1 MPDASPD
8 RARREREHPENCP
21 SALTIC
27 SMTPVFSAT
36 HIAALCRLP
45 ANEVMIDIVTETGS
59 TNADLLAQ
67 LDRLHGP
74 TLLVAASQTA
84 GRGRAGRSW
93 LSAPDAAL
101 TFSLAWKFERPV
113 QALVGL
119 PLAVGVAI
127 AEALAEFEVRVMLK
141 WPNDVLKDGR
151 KLAGILIETAL
162 SNDRQHG
169 ADAGVW
175 AVIGVGLNL
184 AIPDSLEAQIG
195 QPVASVPWLA
205 QLDRNTLMAALL
217 NHLAQ
222 ALSEFSQYG
231 FAAFRD
237 RWNALHAY
245 AELPVTILDRGQV
258 VQEGIAAGVD
268 DMGRLLLDTDRGRQP
283 VVAGDVS
290 LRARG
295 V

>member
-8 RARREREHPENCP
+8 QAGHQREHPENSP
-21 SALTIC
+21 STFTIC
-27 SMTPVFSAT
+27 SMTPAFSAN
-36 HIAALCRLP
+36 HITALCRPP
-45 ANEVMIDIVTETGS
+45 ANEVTIDIVAETGS

-67 LDRLHGP
+67 LDCLHGP

-141 WPNDVLKDGR
+141 WPNDVIKDGK
-151 KLAGILIETAL
+151 KLAGILIETAIA
-162 SNDRQHG
+162 NDRLQG
-169 ADAGVW
+169 DAGVW

-184 AIPDSLEAQIG
+184 AVPDSLEAQIG
-195 QPVASVPWLA
+195 QPVASAPWLA

-222 ALSEFSQYG
+222 ALSEFEQHG
-231 FAAFRD
+231 FATFRE

-258 VQEGIAAGVD
+258 VLEGIAAGVD

>member
-1 MPDASPD
+1 M
-8 RARREREHPENCP
+8 R
-21 SALTIC
+21 SAL
-27 SMTPVFSAT
+27 SSDQ
-36 HIAALCRLP
+36 IAALCHPLARQV
-45 ANEVMIDIVTETGS
+45 AIEVVAATGS
-59 TNADLLAQ
+59 TNTDLLAR
-67 LDRLHGP
+67 LDRLP
-74 TLLVAASQTA
+74 APALLIAGTQSA

-101 TFSLAWKFERPV
+101 TFSLAWKFACPV

-127 AEALAEFEVRVMLK
+127 ADALAEFEVRVMLK
-141 WPNDVLKDGR
+141 WPNDVLKDGK

-162 SNDRQHG
+162 ANSGQHD
-169 ADAGVW
+169 AEAGVW
-175 AVIGVGLNL
+175 AVIGIGLNL
-184 AIPDSLEAQIG
+184 ALPDSLEAQIG
-195 QPVASVPWLA
+195 QPVASAPWLA
-205 QLDRNTLMAALL
+205 QVDRNRLMAALL
-217 NHLAQ
+217 NHLTQ
-222 ALSEFSQYG
+222 ALTEFGEHG
-231 FAAFRD
+231 FAAFRE

-245 AELPVTILDRGQV
+245 AELPVTILDRGQI

-268 DMGRLLLDTDRGRQP
+268 DMGRLLLDTERGRQP

>member
-1 MPDASPD
+1 
-8 RARREREHPENCP
+8 
-21 SALTIC
+21 
-27 SMTPVFSAT
+27 MTPAFSAN
-36 HIAALCRLP
+36 HIAALCRPP
-45 ANEVMIDIVTETGS
+45 ANEVTIDIVAETGS

-127 AEALAEFEVRVMLK
+127 SEALAEFEVRVMLK

-162 SNDRQHG
+162 PNERQQG

-175 AVIGVGLNL
+175 AVVGVGLNL
-184 AIPDSLEAQIG
+184 AIPDNLEAQIG
-195 QPVASVPWLA
+195 QPVASAPWLA

-222 ALSEFSQYG
+222 ALSEFEQHG